1 MGAYDWTG
9 IVEAPGEEAMMKAP
23 LTIAGIGMAKSQTMS
38 AVHIAKALDIIKE
51 LHE

>member
-1 MGAYDWTG
+1 
-9 IVEAPGEEAMMKAP
+9 MMKAL
-23 LTIAGIGMAKSQTMS
+23 LTIAGTGMAKSQTMS